1 MREKYPTLEFDRLKI
16 YFGEPLIIPCRHGE
30 VTVLSPTIGD
40 IIALGEAKFYS
51 TLNIFVANTTSYRAF
66 LWDLQMDWNE
76 VSDFELFCIIYKQI
90 DPDVSKLLFSDL
102 DFSLFEV
109 KILNVDENIRKL
121 VLVNV
126 EQNVE
131 IDEDVYQQIHQYLQ
145 IMFGMH
151 PEELLTTED
160 RMKRWWIAKDK
171 REQERK
177 AKKKDEKKYSIQ
189 PTVSALVNHPGFKYK
204 LKELKEVGV
213 AEFYDSVQRLQIYEQ
228 STALM
233 KGLYSGMIS
242 GKDVKPEQYNFMREI

>member
-1 MREKYPTLEFDRLKI
+1 MRDKYPTIEFDRLKV
-16 YFGEPLIIPCRHGE
+16 YFGEPLTIPCRHGE

-40 IIALGEAKFYS
+40 IIAMGESKFYS
-51 TLNIFVANTTSYRAF
+51 TLNIFVANTTSYRSF
-66 LWDLQMDWNE
+66 LWDLKMDWNE

-90 DPDVSKLLFSDL
+90 DPDVSKLLFKDL
-102 DFSLFEV
+102 DFSLFEP
-109 KILNVDENIRKL
+109 KLLNLDKNHQQL
-121 VLVNV
+121 VLVSS

-131 IDEDVYQQIHQYLQ
+131 INEDVYQQIHQYLQ

-151 PEELLTTED
+151 PEELLTSED

-189 PTVSALVNHPGFKYK
+189 PVVSALVNHPGFKYK
-204 LKELKEVGV
+204 LHELKEVGV

-233 KGLYSGMIS
+233 KGLYGGMIS
-242 GKDVKPEQYNFMREI
+242 SRDVKPEQYNFMREV

>member
-1 MREKYPTLEFDRLKI
+1 
-16 YFGEPLIIPCRHGE
+16 
-30 VTVLSPTIGD
+30 
-40 IIALGEAKFYS
+40 
-51 TLNIFVANTTSYRAF
+51 
-66 LWDLQMDWNE
+66 MDWNE

-90 DPDVSKLLFSDL
+90 DPDVSKLLFKDL
-102 DFSLFEV
+102 DFSLFEP
-109 KILNVDENIRKL
+109 KLLNLDKNHQQL
-121 VLVNV
+121 VLVSS

-131 IDEDVYQQIHQYLQ
+131 INEDVYQQIHQYLQ

-151 PEELLTTED
+151 PEELLTSEE

-189 PTVSALVNHPGFKYK
+189 PVVSALVNHPGFKYK
-204 LKELKEVGV
+204 LHELKEVGV

-233 KGLYSGMIS
+233 KGLYGGMIS
-242 GKDVKPEQYNFMREI
+242 SRDVKPEQYNFMREA